1 MYVFLLRDRKGSLS
15 ALKNFLIFNERY
27 EAGCR
32 DLNPWHGVEL
42 GVLPIMLISICSRL
56 YLDSTRTEATL
67 PMIPKRPTPSW
78 KWLLYYSI
86 YCTAQKFQC
95 LGSWS
100 DPDPTGLYD
109 DKTRLFAII
118 THITKTF
125 GSKQKFVKNTF
136 ANLIPFSYPTKI
148 KTNAIVFRD
157 FKRSS
162 RIQIRP
168 RIQSLKG

>member
-32 DLNPWHGVEL
+32 DLNPWHGVDL

-78 KWLLYYSI
+78 KWLLYYI
-86 YCTAQKFQC
+86 LHCTEVPMFGI
-95 LGSWS
+95 LIWPGSYRLVWRQ
-100 DPDPTGLYD
+100 
-109 DKTRLFAII
+109 DKAFCNYH
-118 THITKTF
+118 THN
-125 GSKQKFVKNTF
+125 KNIWF
-136 ANLIPFSYPTKI
+136 KAKI
-148 KTNAIVFRD
+148 CKKYFCQLETVFLSN
-157 FKRSS
+157 KN
-162 RIQIRP
+162 
-168 RIQSLKG
+168 